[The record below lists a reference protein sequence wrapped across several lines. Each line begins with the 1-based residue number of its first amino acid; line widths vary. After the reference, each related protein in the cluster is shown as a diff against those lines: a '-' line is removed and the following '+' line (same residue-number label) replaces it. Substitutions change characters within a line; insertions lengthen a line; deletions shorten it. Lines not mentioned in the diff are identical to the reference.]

1 MNPSANNAAWCGLLL
16 LFWCGMLHAEN
27 ADRNKPI
34 HLESDRVVIDDVN
47 QTSVFEGKAELSQ
60 GTLRIEAEKIVLT
73 QDRQGY
79 KHCTATGKL
88 AHFRQ
93 KHEGTDEYMEGYG
106 ERIEY
111 NTHAETVDFFVQ
123 ARVKR
128 EQDDVQGD
136 HIAYSTRSEIFQVN
150 GDPNNADDPDKGRV
164 HAVIQPK
171 NIEAAGSPAQN
182 NAPLTIRSSPTL
194 SKQRGGSN

>member
-1 MNPSANNAAWCGLLL
+1 MNPSPNNITLCCLLL
-16 LFWCGMLHAEN
+16 LVWSATLHAEN
-27 ADRNKPI
+27 ADRDKPI
-34 HLESDRVVIDDVN
+34 HLESDRMLVDDVK
-47 QTSVFEGKAELSQ
+47 QTSVFESKVEMTQ
-60 GTLRIEAEKIVLT
+60 GTILIKADKIVLT
-73 QDRQGY
+73 QDKQGY

-88 AHFRQ
+88 ASFRQ

-111 NTHAETVDFFVQ
+111 DTRAETVDFFVQ

-136 HIAYSTRSEIFQVN
+136 HIAYSTRTEVFQVS
-150 GDPNNADDPDKGRV
+150 GDPNNSNDPSKGRV

-171 NIEAAGSPAQN
+171 SKVNPASPAQKD
-182 NAPLTIRSSPTL
+182 APLTIQSSPTL
-194 SKQRGGSN
+194 SKQKP

>member
-1 MNPSANNAAWCGLLL
+1 MNLSANNAAWCGLLL
-16 LFWCGMLHAEN
+16 LAWSGMLYAEN
-27 ADRNKPI
+27 ADRDKPI

-47 QTSVFEGKAELSQ
+47 QSSVFEGQAELNQ

-73 QDRQGY
+73 EDPQGY

-93 KHEGTDEYMEGYG
+93 KHEGTNEYMEGYG

-111 NTHAETVDFFVQ
+111 DTHAETVDFFVQ

-128 EQDDVQGD
+128 EQDNVQGD
-136 HIAYSTRSEIFQVN
+136 HIAYSTRTEVFQVS
-150 GDPNNADDPDKGRV
+150 GDPNNANDPNQGRV

-171 NIEAAGSPAQN
+171 NIEAVSSPVQN

-194 SKQRGGSN
+194 SKQRGVPN

>member
-1 MNPSANNAAWCGLLL
+1 MNRSVHKTALCSLLL
-16 LFWCGMLHAEN
+16 LLWCATAHAEN
-27 ADRNKPI
+27 ADRDKPI
-34 HLESDRVVIDDVN
+34 HLESDRVLVDDVK
-47 QTSVFEGKAELSQ
+47 QTSVFEGMVELTQ
-60 GTLRIEAEKIVLT
+60 GTIRIQAEKIVLT
-73 QDRQGY
+73 QDKQGY

-88 AHFRQ
+88 ASFRQ

-111 NTHAETVDFFVQ
+111 DTRAEIVDFFVQ

-136 HIAYSTRSEIFQVN
+136 HISYSTRTEVFQVS
-150 GDPNNADDPDKGRV
+150 GDPSNSNDPNKGRV

-171 NIEAAGSPAQN
+171 STEPAN
-182 NAPLTIRSSPTL
+182 STVPKESSLTIKTSPTL
-194 SKQRGGSN
+194 SKPKP